1 MYSDSGRL
9 SLLDSFTNCSFLDR
23 PGPPLQLSHQ
33 QCIRRSM
40 TALCQPFCIFFVL
53 FSRGC
58 LIPDALVCSRLR
70 RSPDRWCV
78 VGSKRRCAPFAPHNT
93 PSIHDAA
100 EPAREYVVL
109 WRESVLRL
117 SLPTRQR
124 LSMMPQ
130 SQRGSMLGGKC
141 ASRIFPP
148 TYS

>member
-58 LIPDALVCSRLR
+58 LIPDAVVCSRLR
-70 RSPDRWCV
+70 RSPERWCV
-78 VGSKRRCAPFAPHNT
+78 VGSAGSAAHFAPHNA
-93 PSIHDAA
+93 PSIHDAT

-109 WRESVLRL
+109 WGKSVPRL
-117 SLPTRQR
+117 SLPTTHH
-124 LSMMPQ
+124 LSMMLR
-130 SQRGSMLGGKC
+130 SQ
-141 ASRIFPP
+141 
-148 TYS
+148 